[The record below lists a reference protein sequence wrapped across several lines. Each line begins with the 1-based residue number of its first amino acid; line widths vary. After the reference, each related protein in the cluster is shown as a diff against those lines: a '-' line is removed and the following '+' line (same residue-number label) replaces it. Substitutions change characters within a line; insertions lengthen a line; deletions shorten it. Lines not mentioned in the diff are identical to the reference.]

1 MKIVLTAHHRK
12 SDAGILEVD
21 MTENNGEKG
30 FVIKD
35 KRMFDEEGKT
45 RADAVREDETKGS
58 GQQQQAEKEN
68 KTTGKEDATERNE
81 EKYQLPEI
89 NFHNFLLSLY
99 TSVLFSLG
107 EIADPVSDKKEKN
120 LQAAKQTIDILG
132 MLKEKTAGNLDG
144 NEKNLLDG
152 ILSES
157 RMKYVK
163 ESEKQ

>member
-1 MKIVLTAHHRK
+1 MRIVLTAHHRK

-68 KTTGKEDATERNE
+68 KTAGKEDTTGKTEE
-81 EKYQLPEI
+81 QYQLPEI

-99 TSVLFSLG
+99 TSVLFNLG
-107 EIADPVSDKKEKN
+107 ELADPVSDKTEKN